1 MKRNL
6 LKITA
11 AFLTAGLAL
20 GLAGCRN
27 GQIDVS
33 GLKGPG
39 NTVIVDQLYKTD
51 EDDQTI
57 FLFRYGDNYY
67 DTEHIY
73 NVDVTGFDI
82 ECDDGGFL
90 RVDCDVTYL
99 SGGEAGFNQFPVIRN
114 VDEVYKID
122 IKGTIPPGGSLPYV
136 ESKRFG
142 LSVIGDYAD
151 ADYCLWSWG
160 MSGVLKDGR
169 WLYKYDDHFYTDDG
183 ATVCCKKGADHD
195 ELLKK
200 IKDGVILSEDLFV
213 MPPMALSD

>member
-1 MKRNL
+1 MYSRYNC
-6 LKITA
+6 
-11 AFLTAGLAL
+11 FLTAGLAL

-27 GQIDVS
+27 GHIDVS
-33 GLKGPG
+33 GLKDPG
-39 NTVIVDQLYKTD
+39 KATVVDQIYKTD
-51 EDDQTI
+51 ADDQTI

-99 SGGEAGFNQFPVIRN
+99 SGGEAGYNHFPVIRN

-142 LSVIGDYAD
+142 FSVIGDYAD

-160 MSGVLKDGR
+160 MCGVLKDGR
-169 WLYKYDDHFYTDDG
+169 WLYKYDDSFYTDDG
-183 ATVCCKKGADHD
+183 ATVCFKEGSDKD
-195 ELLKK
+195 EIMKK
-200 IKDGVILSEDLFV
+200 IGEGVVLCEDFFV
-213 MPPMALSD
+213 MPVRDKAS